1 MLRLKLQFSKS
12 LTLILFTLFVVACF
26 AQHPVS
32 KQATLVETISSAE
45 VLIEATGIYNSSE
58 KKSKD
63 RQKDVERNGV
73 ARAVEDAKQTAIY
86 FVLYGGTDPIM
97 RSQADKDKLEPKVG
111 QFYDMS
117 NVNRYVTYEDS
128 KFIQKVLLDSGS
140 GIKITKRFKVNKEF
154 ILRDLENAGI
164 ISSRAEMSDLL
175 GRPQLMVI
183 PDVPKGSNPI
193 DVLRN
198 DPIAKH
204 AATVVESHLTA
215 KQYEVLVPQQM
226 EQLNTLNDAQLMLG
240 DRQED
245 IAYKLA
251 LSIGSD
257 VYITYSGAYENS
269 GYNTKRFSMV
279 VRAFETT
286 TGRLLGAET
295 GYSQGRQGES
305 LMSIEEAMNG
315 AIDAVLGRID
325 AYWREDMTRGVQ
337 YKLLISIN
345 PSYSEDDAYEIQD
358 VFMDA
363 VNNISKKSKENIAT
377 KQTIDYLVW
386 VNPERYSSSRALF
399 RDLKKSF
406 DSSAYGAKLKTI
418 TINRKMIVLK
428 VD

>member
-1 MLRLKLQFSKS
+1 
-12 LTLILFTLFVVACF
+12 
-26 AQHPVS
+26 
-32 KQATLVETISSAE
+32 
-45 VLIEATGIYNSSE
+45 
-58 KKSKD
+58 
-63 RQKDVERNGV
+63 
-73 ARAVEDAKQTAIY
+73 
-86 FVLYGGTDPIM
+86 
-97 RSQADKDKLEPKVG
+97 
-111 QFYDMS
+111 
-117 NVNRYVTYEDS
+117 
-128 KFIQKVLLDSGS
+128 
-140 GIKITKRFKVNKEF
+140 
-154 ILRDLENAGI
+154 
-164 ISSRAEMSDLL
+164 
-175 GRPQLMVI
+175 
-183 PDVPKGSNPI
+183 
-193 DVLRN
+193 
-198 DPIAKH
+198 
-204 AATVVESHLTA
+204 VESHLTA